1 MLVTLMALGSLA
13 QTTEKMD
20 QKIGII
26 EIVRFKVKPGISEKE
41 AREKLLMLD
50 ECVATF
56 DGFIERKLS
65 LNENDEWIDIV
76 YWIDKSSAIKAAE
89 EVMKIPKAL
98 EAFSIIDE
106 RTMQMDHFDLQHN
119 FKNNNSTLYN
129 NGSDN

>member
-1 MLVTLMALGSLA
+1 MLATLIALGGHA
-13 QTTEKMD
+13 QTTESMD
-20 QKIGII
+20 QKIGTI
-26 EIVRFKVKPGISEKE
+26 EIVRFKVKQGISEKE

-76 YWIDKSSAIKAAE
+76 YWKDKASAIKASE

-106 RTMQMDHFDLQHN
+106 STMQMGHFDLQHN
-119 FKNNNSTLYN
+119 FKNTNSTQ
-129 NGSDN
+129 